1 VAAGKPAKKAASL
14 VDIAAEGERFLGALA
29 RHDGLWATSAQLGFA
44 RGEAL
49 SAALKRLRADHRI
62 VLVGKVKNSD
72 AYALVGNATEKEC
85 LIALADRAIRD
96 QVRVGKLDL
105 LPVSSEAPRY
115 TKIPSKVRAHIK
127 AALHECMLRGEAFP
141 IKVGGSNCVALATNL
156 KALLR
161 DDAKPKARSVEAA
174 TRVRSFD
181 TDVVVRAYEHLSAE
195 RRSPNVIVAEL
206 QRESGVELAA
216 LQGWLLAEC
225 RAHRAVPLLG
235 EPAHATPEQ
244 LAAALR
250 VEGRPHLYVR
260 LVQEQS

>member
-1 VAAGKPAKKAASL
+1 VAASKPANV
-14 VDIAAEGERFLGALA
+14 VDIVAESERFLLALA
-29 RHDGLWATSAQLGFA
+29 RHGGSWATSSQLGFA
-44 RGEAL
+44 SGKQL
-49 SAALKRLRADHRI
+49 TAALKRLRDDHRI
-62 VLVGKVKNSD
+62 VLVGKVRNSD
-72 AYALVGNATEKEC
+72 AYALLGNATEKQC
-85 LIALADRAIRD
+85 LVALADRAVRD
-96 QVRVGKLDL
+96 QVRLGKLDL
-105 LPVSSEAPRY
+105 LPVSPESPRY

-127 AALHECMLRGEAFP
+127 AALQACVLRGEAFP
-141 IKVGGSNCVALATNL
+141 VKVGGSNCVALATNL
-156 KALLR
+156 KALLG
-161 DDAKPKARSVEAA
+161 DDLKPAARLAEAA
-174 TRVRSFD
+174 SPRGGSFD

-206 QRESGVELAA
+206 QRESGVELTA

-225 RAHRAVPLLG
+225 RAQRAVPLLG